1 MKVLVTGA
9 SGLLGAHIAAGFAA
23 SHQVTGADRNAWWG
37 DRPLPFLKCDL
48 NEPAAVRDAMAAT
61 RPDAVIHCA
70 GLADVD
76 ACERN
81 PDLAFLTNVVL
92 TRNLVSET
100 PSGCLFVYIS
110 TDSVFS
116 GDSRFWPEDHK
127 PAPRNVYARSKLQGE
142 EEARKL
148 RDHLIIRT
156 NFYGW
161 SSGRKKTSAEWLYR
175 ALAAGEA
182 ITLFED
188 FYFTPIY
195 APDLVRI
202 LGTVIDRG
210 ARGVLHLA
218 GRDRVSKYSF
228 GETMARLM
236 GVSMKN
242 VRRGSILE
250 SNLSATRSTD
260 ISLNT
265 QRARDLSGGDMPG
278 CEEGLKRFLA
288 DKDRPLSR
296 RWDAQI

>member
-9 SGLLGAHIAAGFAA
+9 SGLLGAHIASGFAA

-48 NEPAAVRDAMAAT
+48 NEPAEVRHAMAAT
-61 RPDAVIHCA
+61 RPGAVIHCA

-76 ACERN
+76 ACERD
-81 PDLAFLTNVVL
+81 PDRASIANVVL

-100 PSGCLFVYIS
+100 PLSCLFVYIS

-142 EEARKL
+142 EEVRKL

-202 LGTVIDRG
+202 LRTVIDRG